1 MNRPVRKN
9 QDLHGNAPDSCPVV
23 LLLVDVLND
32 VDFPGNSQ
40 LLKSIAALGK
50 NISALKRQCRDA
62 GIPVIYVNDN
72 RGKWRSDFSA
82 VLSHGLRPDS
92 PGYPMVS
99 QLIPEASDYIV
110 LKPKHSAFYATPID
124 TLFSY
129 LKVKTV
135 ILAGLITNACIL
147 STASELYVRDLD
159 VYVPSDCV
167 AAPMKRA
174 HRNALELM
182 KISFEADTT
191 SSTKLHLRRILKSS
205 QG

>member
-9 QDLHGNAPDSCPVV
+9 EDLHGNAPDSCPVV
-23 LLLVDVLND
+23 LLLLDVLND

-40 LLKSIAALGK
+40 LLKSIDSLGK
-50 NISALKRQCRDA
+50 NICALKKRCKES

-72 RGKWRSDFSA
+72 RDRWRSDFSV
-82 VLSHGLRPDS
+82 VLSHCLRPDS
-92 PGYPMVS
+92 PGCPMVR
-99 QLIPEASDYIV
+99 QVIPEASDYII
-110 LKPKHSAFYATPID
+110 LKPKHSAFYATPLD

-159 VYVPSDCV
+159 VYVPADCP
-167 AAPMKRA
+167 AAPEKRA
-174 HRNALELM
+174 HRYALELM
-182 KISFEADTT
+182 KKSFHVDTT
-191 SSTKLHLRRILKSS
+191 SSTKLNLRKILKTARA
-205 QG
+205 

>member
-82 VLSHGLRPDS
+82 VLSHGLRPGS

-167 AAPMKRA
+167 AAPMMRA

-191 SSTKLHLRRILKSS
+191 SSSKLHLRRILKSS
-205 QG
+205 RG

>member
-50 NISALKRQCRDA
+50 NISALKRRCRDA

-99 QLIPEASDYIV
+99 QLIPEASDCIV

-191 SSTKLHLRRILKSS
+191 SSSKLHLRRILKSS
-205 QG
+205 RG